1 MVRGEAGQVGA
12 ELVCPPKV
20 GGVMESDA
28 QASRESED
36 NGMKIVECPVCARRY
51 RFDVSKMTKETMK
64 VKCRKC
70 ENTFVISRD
79 MFSSPVAE
87 TPPASPQTAGTSPPT
102 TEEDRSSPMTEDVHT
117 RGLVIKSIPN
127 ETARLRIATR
137 LMPLTRETLSP
148 LIKRLSKPPASFS
161 FEMTPAEADNLLK
174 TIQSMGAKAEFSSPD
189 VSRMRDRRGPEDP
202 SERNWKRWIAA
213 AVLIFFVVVGGG
225 LSYHMYREVKK
236 TEALEQRGID
246 SIIPAGAFFYVQFKD
261 IEENWARIREDANER
276 GFGTLFENLKSTR
289 PVQDLLSRKKDL
301 ESKMGLPLIGPDLT
315 DFLGSDVRAAFY
327 AGKGPEVIQF
337 VLTMKGN
344 LKIKLMDTLL
354 KWIPQPL
361 KGSLPRRMDGEQL
374 VYTFRPQGLG
384 REIYFFS
391 DGLVY
396 IVSSSPDL
404 IRTSVSL
411 ARGGLPAKRSLKP
424 ISPLF
429 ERGKRTG
436 ANQIASFY
444 VGLQKLMGLADKD
457 GSKERPLFPA
467 QLNGYGDLGGTISF
481 GKGLVVESTL
491 TVNPESLDQPIRALF
506 ECPPGENKTLG
517 YVPKNAII
525 YASNNCID
533 LDSFLPW
540 IRENLKKRPDSSMAL
555 DSIIQ
560 GINAQ
565 TGMDIEKEILALLG
579 KGFSYAVL
587 APNRGGSLPIPG
599 IQLFFQ
605 LEDPPKMEASL
616 GQLLGKPVIRSSLE
630 KAGLDLVNVNH
641 EEIPITYL
649 RYQGEDMRFFFLS
662 AFEPCYAFV
671 DDTLVIGSD
680 LEGLKQMIDLSRG
693 RGASMLKDRRFNE
706 VKRFVREKN
715 NGMTYINLRA
725 TSRLL
730 KGLTTQNPMGGFGK
744 VQGQRVQDMQVV
756 LEIMETLNYA
766 FSTADFE
773 GDRVR
778 LLFYV
783 AL

>member
-1 MVRGEAGQVGA
+1 
-12 ELVCPPKV
+12 
-20 GGVMESDA
+20 MESDF
-28 QASRESED
+28 QASTESEG
-36 NGMKIVECPVCARRY
+36 NGMKTVECPVCARRY
-51 RFDVSKMTKETMK
+51 RFDVSKMTKQTMR

-70 ENTFVISRD
+70 ENTFVISTD
-79 MFSSPVAE
+79 MFSSPGAE
-87 TPPASPQTAGTSPPT
+87 ALSGSPPTAEPSPPT
-102 TEEDRSSPMTEDVHT
+102 TEEEPSSPVTDDLRT
-117 RGLVIKSIPN
+117 RSLVIKSIPN

-137 LMPLTRETLSP
+137 LMPLTREMLSP
-148 LIKRLSKPPASFS
+148 LIKRLSKPPAIFS

-174 TIQSMGAKAEFSSPD
+174 TIQSMGAKAEFSTPD
-189 VSRMRDRRGPEDP
+189 VSRIRARRGAEDP
-202 SERNWKRWIAA
+202 SERSWKRWIAA
-213 AVLIFFVVVGGG
+213 AVLIFFVVGGGG

-236 TEALEQRGID
+236 TETLEQRGID
-246 SIIPAGAFFYVQFKD
+246 SIIPAGAFFYVQFKY
-261 IEENWARIREDANER
+261 IEENWARIREDAKER
-276 GFGTLFENLKSTR
+276 NFGALFENLKSTR
-289 PVQDLLSRKKDL
+289 QVQDLLSRKKDL
-301 ESKMGLPLIGPDLT
+301 ERKMGLPLIGPDLM
-315 DFLGSDVRAAFY
+315 DFLRSDVRAAFY
-327 AGKGPEVIQF
+327 ARKGPEVIQF

-361 KGSLPRRMDGEQL
+361 RGSLPRRVDDEQMI
-374 VYTFRPQGLG
+374 YTFRPEGLR

-391 DGLVY
+391 HGLVY

-411 ARGGLPAKRSLKP
+411 AGGGIPARRSLKP
-424 ISPLF
+424 ISPLS
-429 ERGKRTG
+429 ERGKRTS
-436 ANQIASFY
+436 ATQIASFY
-444 VGLQKLMGLADKD
+444 VSLQKLMGVADKKR
-457 GSKERPLFPA
+457 SKERPPFPA

-481 GKGLVVESTL
+481 GKGLVIESTL

-506 ECPPGENKTLG
+506 ECPPGENKTLR

-525 YASNNCID
+525 YASNNC
-533 LDSFLPW
+533 LNLASYLPW

-587 APNRGGSLPIPG
+587 APNREGKLPLPG
-599 IQLFFQ
+599 IQLFFE
-605 LEDPPKMEASL
+605 LEDRPKMEASI

-630 KAGLDLVNVNH
+630 RAGLDLVNVNH

-649 RYQGEDMRFFFLS
+649 RYQGDDMRFFLLS

-680 LEGLKQMIDLSRG
+680 LEGLKQMVDLSRG
-693 RGASMLKDRRFNE
+693 RGTSMLTDRRFSE
-706 VKRFVREKN
+706 VKPFVREKN
-715 NGMTYINLRA
+715 NGMTYINLKA

-730 KGLTTQNPMGGFGK
+730 KGLTTQNPMGGFGE
-744 VQGQRVQDMQVV
+744 VQGQTLQDMQVF

-778 LLFYV
+778 IVFYV